1 MIDKRK
7 GDPMDRKESVQFTV
21 WLVVTAVLVLV
32 LVLNLDDKEPSW
44 AQSVIPTSTYTPM
57 PLPPTPTYTPVPP
70 TPTYTPVPPTPTNT
84 PVAPTPTPSNLLPI
98 VTVDQAEITVDE
110 GSLAVNSGTAGDPDG
125 VVVALAASIGSL
137 TGNLDGTWQWAY
149 FSSDGPSQGQTVTIW
164 AIDDSGAQASATFG
178 LSVVNVASV
187 VGPLLGPAEPVSIS
201 AQPVG
206 VTAFF
211 TEPGVLDT
219 HYAVIAWGDGS
230 ACSTATA
237 LNCTLTEGIPAGS
250 VEGSHTYSAPGIYAV
265 QLTVIDKD
273 GGTGTSS
280 PESVVVY
287 DPSGGFV
294 TGSGWIDSPQGA
306 YVPDPSLNGRA
317 TFGFVSR
324 YKKGTSSPVGNAEFQ
339 FKAGD
344 LSFHS
349 DAYDWLVVNQGGTNA
364 QFKGSG
370 TINGGWA
377 PNGDAFKFML
387 WAKDLDP
394 DGRDSFRIRIWYEA
408 GSGEAVVYDN
418 GFEQFGQPIGGGNIV
433 IHESKGK

>member
-1 MIDKRK
+1 
-7 GDPMDRKESVQFTV
+7 
-21 WLVVTAVLVLV
+21 
-32 LVLNLDDKEPSW
+32 
-44 AQSVIPTSTYTPM
+44 
-57 PLPPTPTYTPVPP
+57 
-70 TPTYTPVPPTPTNT
+70 
-84 PVAPTPTPSNLLPI
+84 
-98 VTVDQAEITVDE
+98 VDQAEITVDE

-125 VVVALAASIGSL
+125 VVVALAASTGSV
-137 TGNLDGTWQWAY
+137 TGNSDGTWDWASY
-149 FSSDGPSQGQTVTIW
+149 TSDGPSQSQTVTIW
-164 AIDDSGAQASATFG
+164 ATDDSGAQASAAFDM
-178 LSVVNVASV
+178 SVVNVASV
-187 VGPLLGPAEPVSIS
+187 VGPLLGPAEPVSVND
-201 AQPVG
+201 QVLWT
-206 VTAFF
+206 VVF
-211 TEPGVLDT
+211 TDPGALDW
-219 HYAVIAWGDGS
+219 HYGVIAWGDGS
-230 ACSTATA
+230 VCSTATA

-265 QLTVIDKD
+265 QLTVMDKD

-294 TGSGWIDSPQGA
+294 TGSGWIDSPRGA

-349 DAYDWLVVNQGGTNA
+349 GAYDWLVVNQGSTNA

-408 GSGEAVVYDN
+408 GDGEAVVYDN
-418 GFEQFGQPIGGGNIV
+418 GFEQPIGGGNIV

>member
-1 MIDKRK
+1 
-7 GDPMDRKESVQFTV
+7 MDRKESVQFMV
-21 WLVVTAVLVLV
+21 WLAVTAVLVLV

-44 AQSVIPTSTYTPM
+44 AQSTVPTSTSTPTPIVAPPTNT

-70 TPTYTPVPPTPTNT
+70 TPTYTPVAPTPTNT
-84 PVAPTPTPSNLLPI
+84 PLPPTPTPSNLLPF
-98 VTVDQAEITVDE
+98 VAVDQAEITVDE

-125 VVVALAASIGSL
+125 DEVVLAASIGSV
-137 TGNLDGTWQWAY
+137 TGNLDGTWQWADY
-149 FSSDGPSQGQTVTIW
+149 TSDGPSQGQTVTIW
-164 AIDDSGAQASATFG
+164 AIDDFGGQASATFD
-178 LSVVNVASV
+178 LSVVNVAPV
-187 VGPLLGPAEPVSIS
+187 VGPLLGPAEPVSVND
-201 AQPVG
+201 QLL
-206 VTAFF
+206 F
-211 TEPGVLDT
+211 TVVFTDPGALDT
-219 HYAVIAWGDGS
+219 HYAVIAWDDGS

-294 TGSGWIDSPQGA
+294 TGSGWIDSPRGA
-306 YVPDPSLNGRA
+306 YVPDPSLGGRA
-317 TFGFVSR
+317 TFGFVSQ
-324 YKKGTSSPVGNAEFQ
+324 YKKGASSPVGNAEFQ

-394 DGRDSFRIRIWYEA
+394 DGQDGFRIRIWYEA

-418 GFEQFGQPIGGGNIV
+418 GFEHGFEQPIGGGNIV